1 MLAESTPLAA
11 NLHVAG
17 DEPVPESEQKPMH
30 ETQKTAV
37 IMRMRFARRT
47 PVSSR
52 AAPFLQPPSHRRE
65 RCDCPCNFRSGGGEH
80 WACFQKRDESGEYDA
95 AVACSFRGFPELGS
109 TPMQAWLCT
118 DATACIAPPAARGRQ
133 HTLSATPPETLGQ
146 GLSHP
151 LGLLVENE

>member
-52 AAPFLQPPSHRRE
+52 AAPFLQPPRHRRE

-95 AVACSFRGFPELGS
+95 AVACSFRGFPDSEAHPCMHGYAP
-109 TPMQAWLCT
+109 TPRHASLHLQ
-118 DATACIAPPAARGRQ
+118 RGRQ